1 MIRARSKRDR
11 ERLDYESGRA
21 IRILNLLA
29 YMLRMT
35 GDQDMAQAVKLI
47 ARDLSRAR
55 DGERTGFDTMGGRAE
70 WLKERDAA

>member
-21 IRILNLLA
+21 IRILTLVA
-29 YMLRMT
+29 FMLKMT
-35 GDQDMAQAVKLI
+35 GQQDMAKAVSLI